1 MVINYTV
8 TLKGL
13 EDQLLSVIVKFE
25 RRELEEQRER
35 LIQETS
41 ENKKLLKDLED
52 ALLRELAQS
61 QGNMLDNL
69 ELIQTLEETKT
80 KATEVSEKLKLG
92 AKTALDIDKLRDGY
106 RPAARRGAI
115 LFFILAE
122 MSSINTM
129 YQYSLSSYLEVFEF
143 SLRKS
148 LPDAML
154 QKRLRNI
161 MDTLT
166 HNMYNY
172 GCTGI
177 FEKDKL
183 LFSFQITIKLEQDLG
198 HVTQEELDFFIKGNI
213 ALEKSKRKKPFS
225 WFPEEGWEDCIRL
238 LEVQPEKF
246 GSLLEDIERNE
257 KVWKKWFD
265 HDTPESQPFPMKY
278 EDSLSNFQRLVLLR
292 CFRIDRIYR
301 AVEEFVTKCMG
312 EKYVTPPIISFESVF
327 EQSTPT
333 SPIVFIL
340 SPGSDP
346 ASDLTKLAERIEF
359 GSNKLK
365 FLSMGQ
371 GQEKLALQYLETAVA
386 RGQWLMLQNCHLLVK
401 WLRDLEKQ
409 LEKLTKPHP
418 DFRLWLTTEPTPS
431 FPIGILQRSLKVVT
445 EPPNGLKLNLRGTYL
460 RIPATAL
467 AECPHPAFPALV
479 FVLGFFHAV
488 VQERRKYGKIGWNI
502 GYDFNESD
510 HRVCMQI
517 LNTYLTKASEQGESK
532 IPWNS
537 LKYLIGEVMYG
548 GRAIDDFDRRVLKTY
563 MDEYMGDFIF
573 DTFQPFHFYVNETVD
588 YRIPEDGA
596 RDNYVDFIEGLPHA
610 NTPEV
615 FGLHPNAEIGYYT
628 QAARDMWM
636 NLIELQ
642 PQTGDS
648 GGGISREEFIGKVA
662 QEVLNKIPAEFE
674 LDKIKKKYGLEVTPT
689 TVVLLQELERFNNLL
704 NRMRKSLNTLQKALV
719 GEVGMSSE
727 LDDVAKALFNGLI
740 PYIWRRLAPDTLK
753 SLGNWM
759 IHFERRYKQYYGW
772 VNEIEPQVMWL
783 SGLHIPE
790 SYLTA
795 LVQATCRKNGWPLD
809 KSTLYTSV
817 TQWQKADDVTER
829 AHQGRQSNNNN
840 VLRKFH

>member
-1 MVINYTV
+1 
-8 TLKGL
+8 
-13 EDQLLSVIVKFE
+13 
-25 RRELEEQRER
+25 
-35 LIQETS
+35 
-41 ENKKLLKDLED
+41 
-52 ALLRELAQS
+52 
-61 QGNMLDNL
+61 
-69 ELIQTLEETKT
+69 
-80 KATEVSEKLKLG
+80 
-92 AKTALDIDKLRDGY
+92 
-106 RPAARRGAI
+106 
-115 LFFILAE
+115 
-122 MSSINTM
+122 
-129 YQYSLSSYLEVFEF
+129 
-143 SLRKS
+143 
-148 LPDAML
+148 
-154 QKRLRNI
+154 
-161 MDTLT
+161 
-166 HNMYNY
+166 
-172 GCTGI
+172 
-177 FEKDKL
+177 
-183 LFSFQITIKLEQDLG
+183 
-198 HVTQEELDFFIKGNI
+198 
-213 ALEKSKRKKPFS
+213 
-225 WFPEEGWEDCIRL
+225 
-238 LEVQPEKF
+238 
-246 GSLLEDIERNE
+246 
-257 KVWKKWFD
+257 
-265 HDTPESQPFPMKY
+265 
-278 EDSLSNFQRLVLLR
+278 
-292 CFRIDRIYR
+292 
-301 AVEEFVTKCMG
+301 
-312 EKYVTPPIISFESVF
+312 
-327 EQSTPT
+327 
-333 SPIVFIL
+333 
-340 SPGSDP
+340 
-346 ASDLTKLAERIEF
+346 
-359 GSNKLK
+359 
-365 FLSMGQ
+365 MGQ

-829 AHQGRQSNNNN
+829 AHQGCFADGLFLEGAGWDRENSCLVKQNPKQLIEELP
-840 VLRKFH
+840 VLKIIPIEAHRLKLQNTFKTPVYVTSQRRNAMGVGLVFEADLATTEHVSHWTLQGVCLTLNTD